1 MFGSRQPN
9 KTVFNFVSPFGALAS
24 SSWSSS
30 TLSADLLTILSASN
44 APAPPSAHPVPAFDS
59 PDEET
64 PITEPVQFKAASR
77 SLPFEPTQAL
87 SPRGSPPKIS
97 PPVRQDVQ
105 APEPPLGRRSVRELE
120 GTRRWSYPWLR
131 IQSPDPVSGLISQP
145 PTIVVDVVQPLYDT
159 QAPRDAVK

>member
-1 MFGSRQPN
+1 MFGSPQPN

-24 SSWSSS
+24 SSRRFVDNLERLQC
-30 TLSADLLTILSASN
+30 TRA
-44 APAPPSAHPVPAFDS
+44 PSAHPVPAFDS

-77 SLPFEPTQAL
+77 SLSFEPTQAL
-87 SPRGSPPKIS
+87 SSRGSPPKIS
-97 PPVRQDVQ
+97 PPVRRDVQ
-105 APEPPLGRRSVRELE
+105 APEPPLGRRSAPLFRTCLRVKLSE
-120 GTRRWSYPWLR
+120 RRKFTR